1 MNLTRSIPAYLF
13 TATAAFAT
21 PSGLN
26 NIPTADTAPQGVFV
40 FQSFTTLG
48 YDRDADFNLGFKT
61 GLDFKVV
68 RFEMGA
74 ASHIL
79 PDKGGPV
86 TVHGKVALPFGDGL
100 PVLAIGAANIAFSEQ
115 QRQRAGDVFGYAVLS
130 QDFGWLRAHAGC
142 AYVDTDA
149 LPFFGLDKTFRRTAS
164 AGAPDGKSHKAMP
177 ETKTTDLFTLR
188 ADAIEQ
194 RDSSWLYSAGVL
206 VPVCKWFVF
215 EAWGNFPDN
224 GDAASVTLKGNF
236 VIKF

>member
-1 MNLTRSIPAYLF
+1 MNPTRSIAALF
-13 TATAAFAT
+13 LTSAAAFAT
-21 PSGLN
+21 PTGLN
-26 NIPTADTAPQGVFV
+26 NIPTADTAPQGVYV
-40 FQSFTTLG
+40 FQTFTALG
-48 YDRDADFNLGFKT
+48 NDRDADLNFGFKT

-68 RFEMGA
+68 RFEVGA

-79 PDKGGPV
+79 PEKGGPV
-86 TVHGKVALPFGDGL
+86 TVHGKVAVPFGEGL
-100 PVLAIGAANIAFSEQ
+100 PALAIGAANIAFSEQ
-115 QRQRAGDVFGYAVLS
+115 QRRRAGDVFGYAVLS

-149 LPFFGLDKTFRRTAS
+149 LPFFGLDKTFRRTTSAS
-164 AGAPDGKSHKAMP
+164 ASDGKSHKAAMD
-177 ETKTTDLFTLR
+177 TKTTDLFTLR